1 MTTTTTTSTG
11 LRTFTI
17 DKAHSEATFQVRHL
31 ITKVRGRFRDFEG
44 TIQFDESNPEQ
55 SSVSFTIKT
64 DSIDTSEPDRDNHL
78 RSADFFAV
86 ADHPTITFAST
97 RVRRV
102 SGNQFEVEGPLT
114 IRGTSKEISVP
125 VTYLGGAKDPWGNER
140 AGFEGELTINRKD
153 FGLSWKAPLEAGG
166 FLVGDDVKISLS
178 IQAVAQ

>member
-1 MTTTTTTSTG
+1 MTTTTTSSTG

-78 RSADFFAV
+78 RSNDFFAV
-86 ADHPTITFAST
+86 ADHPTITFAS
-97 RVRRV
+97 
-102 SGNQFEVEGPLT
+102 
-114 IRGTSKEISVP
+114 
-125 VTYLGGAKDPWGNER
+125 AR
-140 AGFEGELTINRKD
+140 AAHQR
-153 FGLSWKAPLEAGG
+153 
-166 FLVGDDVKISLS
+166 
-178 IQAVAQ
+178 